1 MEDLHINSL
10 LVQFPE
16 PKDNTLEGFQQIKK
30 EYTTN
35 YA

>member
-10 LVQFPE
+10 LVQFHE
-16 PKDNTLEGFQQIKK
+16 PKDNTLEGFQQFKK
-30 EYTTN
+30 WYTMR